1 MITSGATRTG
11 YDPGG
16 DFAGTAVTPII
27 LIPARM
33 GSTRLPGK
41 PLAMIG
47 DAPMIVQVMRIARR
61 AGIGPVAVACA
72 EQAIAEA
79 VRADGGTAVLT
90 PVSLP
95 SGSDRVH
102 AALQTLDPEGRH
114 DIVINLQGDFPTLDP
129 VLLERVLA
137 PLENPAF
144 DVGTLVVP
152 IESAEEGSKSSVVK
166 AVCAFREGQEVA
178 PALYFSRQP
187 VPWGPGPLWHHIG
200 VYAYRRAALDHFV
213 HLPESPLEQRESL
226 EQLRLLE
233 AGMRIGVARA
243 PAAPFGVDT
252 PEDLERARRI
262 LA

>member
-1 MITSGATRTG
+1 MATSNGENASSAAIHNGIR
-11 YDPGG
+11 
-16 DFAGTAVTPII
+16 VNPII

-47 DAPMIVQVMRIARR
+47 DAPMIVHMLRIAGK
-61 AGIGPVAVACA
+61 AGVGPVAVACSEA
-72 EQAIAEA
+72 EVAAA
-79 VRADGGTAVLT
+79 VRSAGGTAVLT
-90 PVSLP
+90 DPSLP

-102 AALQTLDPEGRH
+102 GALQALDPEGRH
-114 DIVINLQGDFPTLDP
+114 DVVINLQGDVPTLDP
-129 VLLERVLA
+129 DLLQLVLKPLA
-137 PLENPAF
+137 DPSI
-144 DVGTLVVP
+144 DVGTLVTP
-152 IESAEEGSKSSVVK
+152 IESAEEAAASSVVK
-166 AVCAFREGQEVA
+166 AVCAFADHAETT
-178 PALYFSRQP
+178 PALYFSRQA

-200 VYAYRRAALDHFV
+200 VYAYRRAALDRFV
-213 HLPESPLEQRESL
+213 NLPVSPLEKRESL

-252 PEDLERARRI
+252 PADLDRARSI